1 MNKLIL
7 SEEFLR
13 MQRLAGI
20 ITESQFKNMK
30 EAIVNTVS
38 DNLSDIFDEK
48 TKKLKPEVK
57 NNIIKG
63 LDIIKKQFP
72 DLKIIDHFIVGAA
85 VTYQYEDGSDIDTT
99 VVLDP
104 TVTKEKSKEGF
115 LFMEGCLSIP
125 SSLSKP
131 TRTIRAC
138 KVVVDTDN
146 LGELTFEI
154 NPEGDKANESI
165 SKETMMTVIV
175 QHEIDHLDGFTIKD
189 RVYNTQVVKKVDFG
203 RNEKIVMKS
212 KEGEMVEV
220 KFKNA
225 NKLFLQGYEIV

>member
-1 MNKLIL
+1 MKLIVDKGSNGL
-7 SEEFLR
+7 TTKEFVEYLKTPVLKSEITQQEADELR
-13 MQRLAGI
+13 KQLEQGLNEYPGLGI
-20 ITESQFKNMK
+20 SATQLGIKKRACYIKFGEEEDITELFLLN
-30 EAIVNTVS
+30 
-38 DNLSDIFDEK
+38 
-48 TKKLKPEVK
+48 P
-57 NNIIKG
+57 II
-63 LDIIKKQFP
+63 
-72 DLKIIDHFIVGAA
+72 
-85 VTYQYEDGSDIDTT
+85 
-99 VVLDP
+99 
-104 TVTKEKSKEGF
+104 KEKSKEGF

-125 SSLSKP
+125 SSLTKP

>member
-1 MNKLIL
+1 MKLIVDKGSNGL
-7 SEEFLR
+7 TTKEFTEYLKTPVLKSEITQQEADELR
-13 MQRLAGI
+13 KQLEQGLTEYPGLGI
-20 ITESQFKNMK
+20 SATQ
-30 EAIVNTVS
+30 
-38 DNLSDIFDEK
+38 L
-48 TKKLKPEVK
+48 
-57 NNIIKG
+57 G
-63 LDIIKKQFP
+63 IKKRAC
-72 DLKIIDHFIVGAA
+72 FIKFGEEELFLVNPI
-85 VTYQYEDGSDIDTT
+85 V
-99 VVLDP
+99 
-104 TVTKEKSKEGF
+104 KEKSKEGF

-125 SSLSKP
+125 SSFTKP

-138 KVVVDTDN
+138 KVVIDTDN

-189 RVYNTQVVKKVDFG
+189 RVYNTQIVKKVDFG

-212 KEGEMVEV
+212 KEGELVEV

-225 NKLFLQGYEIV
+225 NKYFLEGYEIV

>member
-1 MNKLIL
+1 MKLIVDKGSNGL
-7 SEEFLR
+7 TTKEFREYLKTPCPKTEFKQYEADMLR
-13 MQRLAGI
+13 KQLEQGLTDYPGLGI
-20 ITESQFKNMK
+20 SATQ
-30 EAIVNTVS
+30 
-38 DNLSDIFDEK
+38 L
-48 TKKLKPEVK
+48 
-57 NNIIKG
+57 G
-63 LDIIKKQFP
+63 IKKRACYIKLGDEELFLVNP
-72 DLKIIDHFIVGAA
+72 IV
-85 VTYQYEDGSDIDTT
+85 
-99 VVLDP
+99 
-104 TVTKEKSKEGF
+104 KEKSKEGF

-125 SSLSKP
+125 SSLTKP

-138 KVVVDTDN
+138 KVVINTDN

-154 NPEGDKANESI
+154 NPEGDKTNESI

-175 QHEIDHLDGFTIKD
+175 QHEVDHLDGITIKD

>member
-1 MNKLIL
+1 MKLIVDKGSNGL
-7 SEEFLR
+7 TTKEFTEYLKTPVLKSEITQQEADELR
-13 MQRLAGI
+13 KQLEQGLTEYPGLGI
-20 ITESQFKNMK
+20 SATQ
-30 EAIVNTVS
+30 
-38 DNLSDIFDEK
+38 L
-48 TKKLKPEVK
+48 
-57 NNIIKG
+57 G
-63 LDIIKKQFP
+63 IKKRACYIKFGDEELFLVNP
-72 DLKIIDHFIVGAA
+72 IV
-85 VTYQYEDGSDIDTT
+85 
-99 VVLDP
+99 
-104 TVTKEKSKEGF
+104 KEKSKEGF

-138 KVVVDTDN
+138 KVVIDTDN
-146 LGELTFEI
+146 LGELIFEI
-154 NPEGDKANESI
+154 NPEGDKTNESI

-175 QHEIDHLDGFTIKD
+175 QHEVDHLDGITIKD

-212 KEGEMVEV
+212 KQGDMVEV

>member
-1 MNKLIL
+1 MKLIVDKGSNGL
-7 SEEFLR
+7 ITKEFTEYLKTPVLKSEITHQEAEVLR
-13 MQRLAGI
+13 KQLEQGLTEYPGLGI
-20 ITESQFKNMK
+20 SATQ
-30 EAIVNTVS
+30 
-38 DNLSDIFDEK
+38 L
-48 TKKLKPEVK
+48 
-57 NNIIKG
+57 G
-63 LDIIKKQFP
+63 IKKRACYIKFGDEELFLLNP
-72 DLKIIDHFIVGAA
+72 II
-85 VTYQYEDGSDIDTT
+85 
-99 VVLDP
+99 
-104 TVTKEKSKEGF
+104 KEKSKEGF

-138 KVVVDTDN
+138 KVVIDTDN

-154 NPEGDKANESI
+154 NPEGDKTNESI

-175 QHEIDHLDGFTIKD
+175 QHEIDHLDGITIKD

-212 KEGEMVEV
+212 KEGELVEV